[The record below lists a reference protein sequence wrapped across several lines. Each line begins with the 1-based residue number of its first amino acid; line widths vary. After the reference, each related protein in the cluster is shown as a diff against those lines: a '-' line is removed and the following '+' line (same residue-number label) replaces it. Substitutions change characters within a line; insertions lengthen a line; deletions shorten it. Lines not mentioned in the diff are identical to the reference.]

1 MAYALGARYL
11 SRAVRDHAKAGN
23 INNALAIMAD
33 EERDGA
39 AAVEIIGVLDCDHV
53 PLPTF
58 LTATLGWFSDP
69 TVAIV
74 QCPQEFY
81 NKGAFDDDGFTGE
94 QGLFF
99 NVLMPARHHAGAGP
113 FWCGSTSLLRV
124 EALREIGGVAT
135 ETVTEDMHTT
145 LKLLQLGWRTVYH
158 HQTVAVGLAPGTA
171 EQYLIQRRR
180 WGMGAMQ
187 ILRQERLW
195 TAKRWLSWRNFYEYL
210 TGTLWWLEGIATL
223 MVFGIPLTI
232 LVTGVQ
238 TSTAQPLT
246 FTAIFASVFSVRLWG
261 AKRLLRGHIQWR
273 TAFALRVF
281 RVPIGLACAWSLAS
295 RRSLEFEVTPKAG
308 VEDRYRGKVP
318 RILWALTCLTVGVCL
333 YAVAGVLHL
342 VPWRP
347 TPASTVASG
356 LWILLAGVVLVCGLR
371 RIRSPRFASTRRD
384 APRVPFAATV
394 RVDSLVSKLI
404 DISVGGASVCLPA
417 GADRPS
423 GQVELRLPGEPPIK
437 MEVVPTIIRRDGD
450 IILSLRVAED
460 DWESRRR
467 LSLWLFHTPEGAV
480 PELPAGV
487 PVAAVTLVG
496 TYSGVSRPGTIT
508 TMTTRSADL
517 DGEDWAVV
525 EESTSA

>member
-1 MAYALGARYL
+1 
-11 SRAVRDHAKAGN
+11 
-23 INNALAIMAD
+23 
-33 EERDGA
+33 
-39 AAVEIIGVLDCDHV
+39 
-53 PLPTF
+53 
-58 LTATLGWFSDP
+58 
-69 TVAIV
+69 V

-423 GQVELRLPGEPPIK
+423 GTGRAAPTRRAADQDGGRTDHHSTRWRHHPLSACGRGRLGVAPTTLT
-437 MEVVPTIIRRDGD
+437 MAVPHPRRRR
-450 IILSLRVAED
+450 SRVARWGPRGRGDAGRDLFRSVATRHYHD
-460 DWESRRR
+460 DDDPVRRPRRR
-467 LSLWLFHTPEGAV
+467 GLGSCRRVNKRLEPDQGPETSGRSQ
-480 PELPAGV
+480 PP
-487 PVAAVTLVG
+487 TL
-496 TYSGVSRPGTIT
+496 
-508 TMTTRSADL
+508 
-517 DGEDWAVV
+517 
-525 EESTSA
+525 

>member
-1 MAYALGARYL
+1 M
-11 SRAVRDHAKAGN
+11 
-23 INNALAIMAD
+23 
-33 EERDGA
+33 
-39 AAVEIIGVLDCDHV
+39 
-53 PLPTF
+53 
-58 LTATLGWFSDP
+58 
-69 TVAIV
+69 
-74 QCPQEFY
+74 
-81 NKGAFDDDGFTGE
+81 
-94 QGLFF
+94 
-99 NVLMPARHHAGAGP
+99 
-113 FWCGSTSLLRV
+113 
-124 EALREIGGVAT
+124 
-135 ETVTEDMHTT
+135 
-145 LKLLQLGWRTVYH
+145 
-158 HQTVAVGLAPGTA
+158 AVGLAPGTA

-423 GQVELRLPGEPPIK
+423 GQVELRLPGRLGVAPTTLT
-437 MEVVPTIIRRDGD
+437 MAVPHPRRRR
-450 IILSLRVAED
+450 SRVARWGPRGRGDAGRDLFRSVATRHYHD
-460 DWESRRR
+460 DDDPVRRPRRR
-467 LSLWLFHTPEGAV
+467 GLGSCRRVNKRLEPDQGPETSGRSQ
-480 PELPAGV
+480 PP
-487 PVAAVTLVG
+487 TL
-496 TYSGVSRPGTIT
+496 
-508 TMTTRSADL
+508 
-517 DGEDWAVV
+517 
-525 EESTSA
+525 